1 MTRRCGCRRRRGP
14 DCAAAAGIGVR
25 TARHHFIDRCE
36 STERCA
42 TDVVW
47 CRWVAVTRISAPRK
61 ELSPASAGL
70 FHASVSPRALC
81 NQLCGSALGWRLAA
95 DDLAPR
101 RQAPSDSLD
110 QLSPVSER
118 GFFCGRAVVSAA
130 TINQR
135 SGWALGWWACC
146 ISEGSCKPSMA
157 RHKMDPP
164 SPAPLVAGLL
174 FGDPCP
180 LRWLSADAR
189 RIAIAD
195 SGAGRW

>member
-1 MTRRCGCRRRRGP
+1 
-14 DCAAAAGIGVR
+14 VR

-81 NQLCGSALGWRLAA
+81 NQLCGSALGWRLAP
-95 DDLAPR
+95 PR

-110 QLSPVSER
+110 QLSPVSLA
-118 GFFCGRAVVSAA
+118 GLFVWPAVVSAA

-146 ISEGSCKPSMA
+146 IWRDRASPVWQDIRWTHLAPLPWWRGFCLA
-157 RHKMDPP
+157 T
-164 SPAPLVAGLL
+164 PAPSAGSLL
-174 FGDPCP
+174 MPVG
-180 LRWLSADAR
+180 
-189 RIAIAD
+189 
-195 SGAGRW
+195 

>member
-1 MTRRCGCRRRRGP
+1 VTRRCGCRRRRGP

-118 GFFCGRAVVSAA
+118 GFFSASPHRRMPGRDSAEA
-130 TINQR
+130 ADSICWVHCDERMELARLIPRFQALPALLVFR
-135 SGWALGWWACC
+135 CAALG
-146 ISEGSCKPSMA
+146 
-157 RHKMDPP
+157 RD
-164 SPAPLVAGLL
+164 
-174 FGDPCP
+174 
-180 LRWLSADAR
+180 
-189 RIAIAD
+189 
-195 SGAGRW
+195 